1 MTDAIT
7 VENLSKT
14 FGTLKAVDNISF
26 RVKKGTVFGFLGPNG
41 AGKSTTIKMLT
52 CQSSPT
58 SGNGYVCG
66 FEISKNCS
74 EIKKRIGVVFE
85 TQNLYEELSAFEN
98 LDFFRKLHNS
108 PRNKTDEVIQLVGMN
123 EHKKKKVK
131 HFSKGMKQ
139 KIMIA
144 RALIND
150 PEILFLDEPTSG
162 LDPHSAR
169 ELRQLVLNL
178 RNQGKTI
185 LLTTHN
191 MEEADFLCD
200 SLAFI
205 NKGDII
211 AQDTPKHL
219 KKKYG
224 EDVVRMETIT
234 GEIYESS
241 MNTKDSSDIFQ
252 RLSENKQIL
261 TICSK
266 EATLEEVFIKLTGE
280 RWIDES

>member
-1 MTDAIT
+1 LTDTIT
-7 VENLSKT
+7 VENLSKI
-14 FGTLKAVDNISF
+14 FGTLKAVDDISF

-52 CQSSPT
+52 CQWSPT

-66 FEISKNCS
+66 FDISKNCT

-85 TQNLYEELSAFEN
+85 LQNLYEELSAFEN

-108 PRNKTDEVIQLVGMN
+108 SKNKTDEVLQLVGMN
-123 EHKKKKVK
+123 EHKKKKVR

-139 KIMIA
+139 RIMIA

-150 PEILFLDEPTSG
+150 PEVLFLDEPTSG

-169 ELRQLVLNL
+169 ELRQLILNL
-178 RNQGKTI
+178 KDQGKTI
-185 LLTTHN
+185 FLTTHN

-200 SLAFI
+200 SLAFMH
-205 NKGDII
+205 KGCII

-234 GEIYESS
+234 GEIYESP

-252 RLSENKQIL
+252 RLSENKQIF

-280 RWIDES
+280 RWINEP